1 MKANYNDKISDV
13 EAKKKTRIY
22 SLGLMAITAYY
33 AHQIEKDKEF
43 QKSLATF
50 TKSLTPEQLKEYRQM
65 ISNKDEVLRIGQMI
79 ENQQNAVKVENVK

>member
-50 TKSLTPEQLKEYRQM
+50 TKSLDKEQLVAYRKM
-65 ISNKDEVLRIGQMI
+65 ISNKEEVMRIGQMI
-79 ENQQNAVKVENVK
+79 EDNKRVENVK